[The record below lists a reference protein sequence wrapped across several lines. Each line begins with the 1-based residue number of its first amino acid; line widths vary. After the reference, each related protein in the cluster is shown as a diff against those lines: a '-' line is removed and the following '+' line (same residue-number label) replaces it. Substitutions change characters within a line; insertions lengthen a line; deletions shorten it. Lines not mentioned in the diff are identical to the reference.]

1 MSPAAPRRRAAAAAS
16 AAGEAARCVGAA
28 SVLALLVAAAGAALP
43 ATAAPPADAA
53 RTAGTTECRIAG
65 LRNSVRCGVLQRAL
79 DPARPAATQIEV
91 HYAVVPAIARRKL
104 PDPVF
109 VLAGGPGQSA
119 IDIAPTMV
127 ALLARLGN
135 RRDIVFVDQRGTGRS
150 APLQCPPAANETFA
164 DAVDP
169 ERQASRLARCR
180 AELLAQRHIGAADD
194 LRFFTTPLAM
204 QDLDAVRD
212 ALGAQRINLVG
223 ASYGTRAALEYQ
235 RQFPARV
242 RRSVIDGIAPP
253 DMVLPASFAIDGQA
267 AFEAMLAACEAEPAC
282 KARHPTLRA
291 DWAALLQR
299 LPQTVRVAD
308 PLTGRPETL
317 VLTRDVLLGA
327 VRGPL
332 YSPVLASALPVALA
346 AAARGEFA
354 GLVGLAG
361 ALGSQRRGAV
371 ALGMHFSVICAEDM
385 PLLERGAAAVSATDN
400 GDASLSLY
408 RRVCADWPRGAVPAA
423 FYSVPTSA
431 VPVLLLSGGLDPA
444 TPPRHGERVARSL
457 GALAR
462 HVVVP
467 NAGHGVVGLG
477 CMRDGV
483 YRFIDEADDRDALAV
498 EVGCATGVPRPPA
511 FQPVGVSGKS
521 GDSGVSRAGDA
532 REAREGR
539 DPRQVGET
547 SKAPPR

>member
-1 MSPAAPRRRAAAAAS
+1 MAGAASSAAAS
-16 AAGEAARCVGAA
+16 QASAQRGPASAAPAAEAA
-28 SVLALLVAAAGAALP
+28 
-43 ATAAPPADAA
+43 ATTP
-53 RTAGTTECRIAG
+53 CRIAG
-65 LRNSVRCGVLQRAL
+65 LRNAVRCGVLKRAL
-79 DPARPAATQIEV
+79 DPARPDGPKIDL

-119 IDIAPTMV
+119 IDVAPMMM
-127 ALLARLGN
+127 ALLNRLGN

-150 APLQCPPAANETFA
+150 APLQCKGPGHESLA
-164 DAVDP
+164 DQVDP
-169 ERQASRLARCR
+169 ERQAVRLQRCR
-180 AELLAQRHIGAADD
+180 AELLSSRHIGSADD
-194 LRFFTTPLAM
+194 LRFFTTTLAM
-204 QDLDAVRD
+204 QDLDAVRQ
-212 ALGAQRINLVG
+212 ALGAPRINLVG

-235 RQFPARV
+235 RQFPARL

-253 DMVLPASFAIDGQA
+253 DMVLPASFAVDGQA
-267 AFEAMLAACEAEPAC
+267 AFDSMLAACDAEPAC
-282 KARHPTLRA
+282 KARRPTLRA

-317 VLTRDVLLGA
+317 VLTRDVLMGA

-332 YSPVLASALPVALA
+332 YHPALASALPVAVA

-354 GLVGLAG
+354 PLIGLAS
-361 ALGSQRRGAV
+361 ALGSQRGGAV

-385 PLLERGAAAVSATDN
+385 PLLERAAAGSGAAKLANNAGVAASTQATGLGSATAASATAAAATATATATSIVAADS

-423 FYSVPTSA
+423 FYTVPASA

-444 TPPRHGERVARSL
+444 TPPRHGERVAQAL

-462 HVVVP
+462 HVIVP
-467 NAGHGVVGLG
+467 HAGHGVMGLG
-477 CMRDGV
+477 CVRDV
-483 YRFIDEADDRDALAV
+483 VFRFIDAVDERDALAV
-498 EVGCATGVPRPPA
+498 DAACATGIPRPPT
-511 FQPVGVSGKS
+511 FQPIGV
-521 GDSGVSRAGDA
+521 GDSQPAQPG
-532 REAREGR
+532 
-539 DPRQVGET
+539 
-547 SKAPPR
+547 PPR